1 MFMKPHSAVALSL
14 CALLAASPVLASP
27 PPGKG
32 KQGHQGQQGQQEDV
46 RIDLRGPSVDVG
58 RVRIVLGDNRQLIGP
73 TSSLPPGIAK
83 NLARGKPLPPG
94 IAKNF
99 DSRLNARLPHYD
111 GYEWKQIGTDVVL
124 VAVATGIVYEILR
137 NVLD

>member
-1 MFMKPHSAVALSL
+1 MLNKNQATLCISL
-14 CALLAASPVLASP
+14 CILLASAPVLANP

-32 KQGHQGQQGQQEDV
+32 KPDHQRDGVQL
-46 RIDLRGPSVDVG
+46 DLRGPSVDIG
-58 RVRIVLGDNRQLIGP
+58 QVRIILGDNRQLIGP

-99 DSRLNARLPHYD
+99 DSRLVSRLPYYE
-111 GYEWKQIGTDVVL
+111 GYEWKQIGRDVVL
-124 VAVATGIVYEILR
+124 VAIATGIVYEILR

>member
-46 RIDLRGPSVDVG
+46 RIDLRGPSVDIG

-73 TSSLPPGIAK
+73 TSS
-83 NLARGKPLPPG
+83 LPPG

>member
-1 MFMKPHSAVALSL
+1 MLTHTRTSLCLGLSL
-14 CALLAASPVLASP
+14 LLATSPLLASP

-32 KQGHQGQQGQQEDV
+32 NNKHGNDHDQVQ
-46 RIDLRGPSVDVG
+46 IDMRGPSVDIG
-58 RVRIVLGDNRQLIGP
+58 QVRIILGDNRQLTG
-73 TSSLPPGIAK
+73 SSAPLPPGIAK

-94 IAKNF
+94 IAKRF
-99 DSRLNARLPHYD
+99 DSRLASRLPYYE
-111 GYEWKQIGTDVVL
+111 GYEWKQVGTDVVL

>member
-1 MFMKPHSAVALSL
+1 MPARSRTTLCLGLSL
-14 CALLAASPVLASP
+14 LLAASPLLASP

-32 KQGHQGQQGQQEDV
+32 KPGGGHDGVQ
-46 RIDLRGPSVDVG
+46 IDLRGPTVDVG
-58 RVRIVLGDNRQLIGP
+58 RVRIILGENRQLIGP

-99 DSRLNARLPHYD
+99 DSRLSARLPYYE
-111 GYEWKQIGTDVVL
+111 GYEWKQIGRDVVL
-124 VAVATGIVYEILR
+124 VAIATGIVYEILR

>member
-1 MFMKPHSAVALSL
+1 MPNHNRASLCLGLSL
-14 CALLAASPVLASP
+14 LLAASPLLASP

-32 KQGHQGQQGQQEDV
+32 NNKHGGGQDQVQ
-46 RIDLRGPSVDVG
+46 IDMRGPSIDIG
-58 RVRIVLGDNRQLIGP
+58 QVRIVLGENRQLIAP
-73 TSSLPPGIAK
+73 SAPLPPGIAK

-94 IAKNF
+94 IAKRF
-99 DSRLNARLPHYD
+99 DSRLASRLPYYE
-111 GYEWKQIGTDVVL
+111 GYEWKQVGTDVVL